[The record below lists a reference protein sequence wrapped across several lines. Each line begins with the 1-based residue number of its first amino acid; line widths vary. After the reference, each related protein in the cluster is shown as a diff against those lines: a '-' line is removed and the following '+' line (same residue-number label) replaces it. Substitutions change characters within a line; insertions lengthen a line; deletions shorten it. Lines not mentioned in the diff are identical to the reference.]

1 MWSHQTIKR
10 LVLDLASKVAGT
22 PFYGS
27 ATLYHTVNADWK
39 NDVGLDS
46 IELMQLSAYVNSFF
60 NLLEMKNPPYLLAS
74 RKVDEWVDQIYQAK
88 QEVNDSITF
97 LTSGTTGTEKAV
109 RHRVS
114 FLNREILFLASLF
127 QNTTQV
133 IPYVPSY
140 TIYGFLLTIG
150 LPEKSAVPVLYPSE
164 IDWTQLPATSLIV
177 ANPFHWQLILKAYPS
192 QLHCCG
198 VSSAAPLYSHLYQ
211 AIIDRNVSLTELYG
225 STETSG
231 VAFRRHWQEP
241 FTLFPYLKF
250 PANQGDGAIEDRDTF
265 LNYSLMDNIDLV
277 GENTFNISG
286 RKDKRIKIAGK
297 LADLDYIQSVIEKI
311 PNVQKCTVIA
321 KAAENEVIIQA
332 HLCLQA
338 DNANRRTAVRKRI
351 RSLLKPH
358 ETPKIID
365 FWSSE

>member
-1 MWSHQTIKR
+1 M
-10 LVLDLASKVAGT
+10 LDLASKVSGN

-27 ATLYHTVNADWK
+27 AALYHIVNADWK

-88 QEVNDSITF
+88 QEVNDIITF
-97 LTSGTTGTEKAV
+97 FTSATTGTEKTV

-133 IPYVPSY
+133 ISYVPSY

-192 QLHCCG
+192 QLHCGG
-198 VSSAAPLYSHLYQ
+198 VSSAAPLYSNLFKD
-211 AIIDRNVSLTELYG
+211 IIDRNVTLTELYG
-225 STETSG
+225 STETAG

-250 PANQGDGAIEDRDTF
+250 AANQDDGEIEDRDTCT
-265 LNYSLMDNIDLV
+265 NYPLMDDIEMLGD
-277 GENTFNISG
+277 GTFTISG
-286 RKDKRIKIAGK
+286 RKDKRVKVAGK
-297 LADLDYIQSVIEKI
+297 LADLDYVQSVIEKI
-311 PNVQKCTVIA
+311 PNIHKCTVIA
-321 KAAENEVIIQA
+321 KSVENEVIIQA
-332 HLCLQA
+332 HLCLQI
-338 DNANRRTAVRKRI
+338 DNTNRRTVVKQQI
-351 RSLLKPH
+351 RSLLNSH

-365 FWSSE
+365 FWRNE